1 MAWKLDNPLYSLS
14 DEREQQE
21 ILKKWEEE
29 PMGGLNSDNNRLPF
43 PFTFL
48 IGLIILTAFLIT
60 MPIWGQRPTAA
71 LYTDYVKLMNSPE
84 VQKLASPE
92 DKMRYISNEAYRM
105 ATTGRQKGQ
114 LERHPIDWDDLQMI
128 APQIVEL
135 QQKTPYLADYSV
147 IGDQVVLANFEGN
160 FRADGTRERQ
170 QPWWDRGFTI
180 DVFYV
185 SYFIIAMIIVT
196 KRLPHFSK
204 KPKVRKG

>member
-1 MAWKLDNPLYSLS
+1 MAWKFDNPLYSLT

-29 PMGGLNSDNNRLPF
+29 KLGGLTSGNNRLPF

-71 LYTDYVKLMNSPE
+71 LYTDYITLMNSPE
-84 VQKLASPE
+84 VQRLESPE
-92 DKMRYISNEAYRM
+92 EKMRYISNEAYRM
-105 ATTGRQKGQ
+105 APDGRTKGQ

-135 QQKTPYLADYSV
+135 QQKTPYLDNYTV
-147 IGDQVVLANFEGN
+147 VGDQVVLANFEGN
-160 FRADGTRERQ
+160 FREDGTRERK
-170 QPWWDRGFTI
+170 QPWWDKGYTI

-204 KPKVRKG
+204 KPKLN